1 MNSTF
6 SSKSTETKQ
15 LARQGIEAVLPPKQ
29 TGRPLP
35 LLLSHSY
42 AVGRPKDHPGGGG
55 REAWSDILSQPAL
68 QGRGFNTIAIS
79 VQSEL
84 IHIIISNYS
93 TLQLCRGINLRSS

>member
-55 REAWSDILSQPAL
+55 AGKHGVTSYLSQHYKAEDLTP
-68 QGRGFNTIAIS
+68 
-79 VQSEL
+79 
-84 IHIIISNYS
+84 
-93 TLQLCRGINLRSS
+93 